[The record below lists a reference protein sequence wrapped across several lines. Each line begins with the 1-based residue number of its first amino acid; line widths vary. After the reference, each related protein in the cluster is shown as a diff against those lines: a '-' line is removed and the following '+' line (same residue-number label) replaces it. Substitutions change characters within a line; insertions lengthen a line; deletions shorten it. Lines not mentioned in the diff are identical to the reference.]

1 MSAQQQSLGEWVERV
16 NHDIFYQQ
24 NEEVFNKAV
33 NEDIDSGL
41 VVRLNHSVYNYEQF
55 KGGLVHI
62 RNTGYIVL
70 HSVSEVAKWDD
81 SEKRGGVVAHMT
93 EFATKDNTTGKETRK
108 TSLVVS
114 AVKWIDG
121 RRKITELTEVENE

>member
-41 VVRLNHSVYNYEQF
+41 VVRYST
-55 KGGLVHI
+55 KGRPILCQ
-62 RNTGYIVL
+62 
-70 HSVSEVAKWDD
+70 
-81 SEKRGGVVAHMT
+81 
-93 EFATKDNTTGKETRK
+93 
-108 TSLVVS
+108 SLTL
-114 AVKWIDG
+114 ARD
-121 RRKITELTEVENE
+121 